1 MKVIDTS
8 KESLDIF
15 TAGQFDLRKWEHY
28 IDKAVPGA
36 KELCLDGMRKCI
48 NAGFSWENDYLPI
61 LNAMICDEEK
71 REQVLASF
79 SKVTEQLDAKIIGI
93 FHRNIDV
100 DVILYLGL
108 CNAAGRVT
116 MIHGRRVIL
125 LGIEKIMELNWCDIN
140 SMTGLI
146 IHELGHVYQAQYGVM
161 DLQTDSVADQFLW
174 QLFTEGVAMVFEQKV
189 MGDPEYFH
197 QGNCEWKNWCR
208 QNIKLIKHSFV
219 NDLKTMT
226 HENQRYFGDWVR
238 FYGYGDTGY
247 YLGTVFVRYLLQYD
261 EFDQIIQYRIHE
273 VGKYFNSF
281 VEIL

>member
-1 MKVIDTS
+1 
-8 KESLDIF
+8 
-15 TAGQFDLRKWEHY
+15 
-28 IDKAVPGA
+28 
-36 KELCLDGMRKCI
+36 
-48 NAGFSWENDYLPI
+48 
-61 LNAMICDEEK
+61 
-71 REQVLASF
+71 
-79 SKVTEQLDAKIIGI
+79 
-93 FHRNIDV
+93 
-100 DVILYLGL
+100 
-108 CNAAGRVT
+108 
-116 MIHGRRVIL
+116 
-125 LGIEKIMELNWCDIN
+125 
-140 SMTGLI
+140 
-146 IHELGHVYQAQYGVM
+146 
-161 DLQTDSVADQFLW
+161 
-174 QLFTEGVAMVFEQKV
+174 

-273 VGKYFNSF
+273 VRKYFNSF

>member
-15 TAGQFDLRKWEHY
+15 AAGQFDLRKWEHY

-36 KELCLDGMRKCI
+36 KELCLDG
-48 NAGFSWENDYLPI
+48 
-61 LNAMICDEEK
+61 
-71 REQVLASF
+71 
-79 SKVTEQLDAKIIGI
+79 
-93 FHRNIDV
+93 
-100 DVILYLGL
+100 ILYLGL

-273 VGKYFNSF
+273 VRKYFNSF